1 MFTGLVEAVG
11 KVRSITRDAKGAR
24 LVVEAPFAAELKR
37 GDSVAVS
44 GACLTA
50 IDLWPDAF
58 SADVSNETLVRTSM
72 GAWRAGTPVNL
83 ERALAVG
90 QRLGGHYVLG
100 HVDGLGR
107 IERVSG
113 LGDAWRIDVAFPA
126 AMAPLFI
133 DKGSVAIDGISL
145 TINEVGSSSFWVA
158 VIPETWSKTTLG
170 RRKAGDAV
178 QLEGDVLG
186 KYVLRALAATG
197 RAGGLTLE
205 KLAEAGFAG

>member
-1 MFTGLVEAVG
+1 MFTGLIEAVG
-11 KVRSITRDAKGAR
+11 KVRSVTRDGKGAR
-24 LVVEAPFAAELKR
+24 IVLEAPFAGDLKR

-58 SADVSNETLVRTSM
+58 SADVSNETLARTAM
-72 GAWRAGTPVNL
+72 GGWRAGATVNL

-107 IERVSG
+107 IANVSA
-113 LGDAWRIDVAFPA
+113 LGDAWRVDVAFPPS
-126 AMAPLFI
+126 MAPLFI

-145 TINEVGSSSFWVA
+145 TVNEVGPSSFWVA
-158 VIPETWSKTTLG
+158 VIPETQARTTLEA
-170 RRKAGDAV
+170 RKVGDAV
-178 QLEGDVLG
+178 HLEGDVLG
-186 KYVLRALAATG
+186 KYVLRALATTG
-197 RAGGLTLE
+197 RSGGLTLE
-205 KLAEAGFAG
+205 KLAEAGYV

>member
-1 MFTGLVEAVG
+1 MFTGLIEAVG
-11 KVRSITRDAKGAR
+11 KVRSVTRDGKGAR
-24 LVVEAPFAAELKR
+24 IVLEAPFAGDLKR

-58 SADVSNETLVRTSM
+58 SADVSNETLARTAM
-72 GAWRAGTPVNL
+72 GGWRAGVTVNL

-107 IERVSG
+107 IANVSA
-113 LGDAWRIDVAFPA
+113 LGDAWRVDVAFPPS
-126 AMAPLFI
+126 MAPLFI

-145 TINEVGSSSFWVA
+145 TVNEVGPSSFWVA
-158 VIPETWSKTTLG
+158 VIPETQARTTLEA
-170 RRKAGDAV
+170 RKVGDAV
-178 QLEGDVLG
+178 HLEGDVLG
-186 KYVLRALAATG
+186 KYVLRALATTG
-197 RAGGLTLE
+197 RSGGLTLE
-205 KLAEAGFAG
+205 KLAEAGYV